1 MTRPLT
7 RAQRRENAAF
17 LAELRRTGNAREA
30 ARRLGAH
37 RARFT
42 RRRAKHPEF
51 AAQWDA
57 ALALADAAL
66 AERRSKH
73 EPTTLS
79 LSKPVLSGCCKQPA
93 EGGRTSSPHIVRT
106 KAGLQLRR
114 ALPGRIDAPARQRFL
129 AALSATAN
137 VRLSARAAGFT
148 HAAFYTHKRAD
159 PGFAREW
166 RLALELGYQRLQTEL
181 IAGWEEDAVGP
192 DDWSRNDPPP
202 IPPMTAGEAL
212 QLLYLHQKEAR
223 LLCEPDW
230 LKRRRGESWEARGV
244 RLSAMA
250 QAQLEREREKFRLAQ
265 AVRREAAERGPE
277 DTPEPP
283 VLPDLAQVTG
293 WSKASGKPPHEAGR
307 ALFGGW
313 RLENWE
319 ERDG

>member
-1 MTRPLT
+1 M
-7 RAQRRENAAF
+7 
-17 LAELRRTGNAREA
+17 
-30 ARRLGAH
+30 
-37 RARFT
+37 
-42 RRRAKHPEF
+42 
-51 AAQWDA
+51 
-57 ALALADAAL
+57 
-66 AERRSKH
+66 
-73 EPTTLS
+73 
-79 LSKPVLSGCCKQPA
+79 
-93 EGGRTSSPHIVRT
+93 RT

-114 ALPGRIDAPARQRFL
+114 ALPTQIGPAARQRFL

-137 VRLSARAAGFT
+137 VRLSAKAAGFT

-230 LKRRRGESWEARGV
+230 LKRRRGESWDAHGV
-244 RLSAMA
+244 RLGAMA
-250 QAQLEREREKFRLAQ
+250 QVQLEREREAYRLAE
-265 AVRREAAERGPE
+265 AARREAAERGQ
-277 DTPEPP
+277 DDPP
-283 VLPDLAQVTG
+283 PNDLPDLAQVTG
-293 WSKASGKPPHEAGR
+293 WSKASGQPPHEAGR

-319 ERDG
+319 EREG

>member
-1 MTRPLT
+1 MPRPLT

-37 RARFT
+37 RALFT
-42 RRRAKHPEF
+42 RRRAKHPAF
-51 AAQWDA
+51 AAQWNA

-66 AERRSKH
+66 RPPRN
-73 EPTTLS
+73 
-79 LSKPVLSGCCKQPA
+79 G
-93 EGGRTSSPHIVRT
+93 EGDRPKGGGGVNPHIVRT
-106 KAGLQLRR
+106 KTGLQLRR

-129 AALSATAN
+129 AALAATAN

-166 RLALELGYQRLQTEL
+166 RLALGLGYQRLQTEL

-230 LKRRRGESWEARGV
+230 LKRRRGESWDAHGV
-244 RLSAMA
+244 RLSGMA
-250 QAQLEREREKFRLAQ
+250 QAQLEREREAYRIAE
-265 AVRREAAERGPE
+265 AARREAEERGPE
-277 DTPEPP
+277 DAPQPP
-283 VLPDLAQVTG
+283 VLPDLGQATG

-313 RLENWE
+313 RLEHWE
-319 ERDG
+319 ERSD